1 MPVPDSIF
9 LIKLQAQVF
18 SCEFYEIFKDT
29 FFYKALQ
36 VATSDCDRIQR
47 ALSIIFRHK
56 FTIRFFFIFFF
67 NIIYKKEAYYI
78 N

>member
-56 FTIRFFFIFFF
+56 CTIRFFFFFFESFFFIF
-67 NIIYKKEAYYI
+67 NII
-78 N
+78 